1 VEQLKCG
8 SRMLINWCGRLGV
21 YIMESVPP
29 MNTSPLPDRGKIYAT
44 RKTLRR
50 CNPLTWIHMVVMW
63 PARCCVWITSQYNS
77 SGMWVEAFDSEKKLS
92 PYRSSRSNCVNQNN
106 WLQGD
111 NNDIKASP
119 TSMLKYKY
127 KYNTVR
133 LQQPIEFSIIRK
145 WSGHVTT
152 Q

>member
-1 VEQLKCG
+1 MRKAWRVHNGISSADE
-8 SRMLINWCGRLGV
+8 
-21 YIMESVPP
+21 Y
-29 MNTSPLPDRGKIYAT
+29 SPLPDRGKIYAT

-92 PYRSSRSNCVNQNN
+92 PYRLSRSHCVNQNN

-127 KYNTVR
+127 CETPATNRIFNNQKMIWSCYH
-133 LQQPIEFSIIRK
+133 PIVNHFHLAILHCIP
-145 WSGHVTT
+145 
-152 Q
+152 